1 MTFIIIPIFAFANA
15 GVEIP
20 FQELGGIFSNPIILG
35 ILVGLFFGK
44 QIGIMSFAWIVVRLG
59 WADLPKGLRW
69 SHLYGA
75 SILGGIG
82 FTMSLFIGD
91 LAFPDPDM
99 LQQTKLGILLAS
111 ILSGLIGYFVLKKTI
126 Q

>member
-1 MTFIIIPIFAFANA
+1 
-15 GVEIP
+15 
-20 FQELGGIFSNPIILG
+20 
-35 ILVGLFFGK
+35 
-44 QIGIMSFAWIVVRLG
+44 MSFAWIVVRLG
-59 WADLPKGLRW
+59 WTDLPKGLRW

-91 LAFPDPDM
+91 LAFPDPEM